1 MTSQTRA
8 DGSTPMGANLTLSN
22 VTRRYDAAAAVDDV
36 SLAIAAG
43 EFFTLLGSSGSGKTT
58 TLMMI
63 AGFVEPSA
71 GSIHIDGRDV
81 TRLPPSRRD
90 LGVVFQ
96 NYSLFPHL
104 TVAQN
109 VAFPLEMRRVGRAE
123 RETRVRAMLDLVR
136 LPDKADML
144 PRQLSGG
151 QQQRVALARALV
163 FNPRALLM
171 DEPLGAL
178 DKKLREHM
186 QLEIKRIQAE
196 LGATVIYV
204 THDQEEAL
212 TMSDRV
218 AVMAAGQ
225 IAQLGSPSDLYERP
239 ASRWVADFIGQS
251 NFIDGV
257 IDDGS
262 IRLASGERIRHP
274 AGAITAG
281 KAATLVVRPE
291 KIRVLTPDAPA
302 ADIRLAGTVREAIYV
317 GHATRIGV
325 RLADGQAISIDVQN
339 RSDSPR
345 LSVGDAV
352 RLGWATDDAWL
363 IPEARS

>member
-1 MTSQTRA
+1 
-8 DGSTPMGANLTLSN
+8 MGASLALSK
-22 VTRRYDAAAAVDDV
+22 VTRRYDSAAAVDDV
-36 SLAIAAG
+36 SLKIEAG

-71 GSIHIDGRDV
+71 GSILIDGRDV

-109 VAFPLEMRRVGRAE
+109 VAFPLEMRGIGRAE
-123 RETRVRAMLDLVR
+123 RELRVRAMLDLVK
-136 LPDKADML
+136 LPDKTDVL

-186 QLEIKRIQAE
+186 QLEIKRLQAE
-196 LGATVIYV
+196 LGATVVYV

-212 TMSDRV
+212 TMSDRI
-218 AVMAAGQ
+218 AVMAAGR
-225 IAQLGSPSDLYERP
+225 IAQLGTSVDLYERP

-257 IDDGS
+257 IDGDG
-262 IRLASGERIRHP
+262 IRLVSGERIRHP
-274 AGAITAG
+274 AGAFTVGA
-281 KAATLVVRPE
+281 AATLVVRPE
-291 KIRVLTPDAPA
+291 KICILPPEIPPA
-302 ADIRLAGTVREAIYV
+302 EVRLSGTVREAIYV

-325 RLADGQAISIDVQN
+325 ALADGHVISVDVQN
-339 RSDSPR
+339 RGATLR
-345 LSVGDAV
+345 VGVGDIV

-363 IPEARS
+363 IPPESR

>member
-1 MTSQTRA
+1 MTQPARA
-8 DGSTPMGANLTLSN
+8 GVSTTKGASLELSS
-22 VTRRYDAAAAVDDV
+22 VTRRYDTAAAVDDI
-36 SLAIAAG
+36 SLRIEAG

-71 GSIHIDGRDV
+71 GSIFIDGRDV

-109 VAFPLEMRRVGRAE
+109 VAFPLEMRGVGRAE
-123 RETRVRAMLDLVR
+123 RETRVRVMLDLVK
-136 LPDKADML
+136 LPDKADVL

-186 QLEIKRIQAE
+186 QLEVKRLQAE
-196 LGATVIYV
+196 LGATVVYV

-212 TMSDRV
+212 TMSDRI
-218 AVMAAGQ
+218 AVMAGGR
-225 IAQLGSPSDLYERP
+225 IAQLGSSIDLYERP
-239 ASRWVADFIGQS
+239 ANRWVADFIGQS
-251 NFIDGV
+251 NFINGIVDADG
-257 IDDGS
+257 

-274 AGAITAG
+274 TTFSAGSAV
-281 KAATLVVRPE
+281 TLVVRPE
-291 KIRVLTPDAPA
+291 KIRILPPGTAA
-302 ADIRLAGTVREAIYV
+302 ADAQLAGTVREAIYV
-317 GHATRIGV
+317 GHATRIGAV
-325 RLADGQAISIDVQN
+325 LADGTAISIDVQN
-339 RSDSPR
+339 RGDTPR
-345 LSVGDAV
+345 FAVGDAV
-352 RLGWATDDAWL
+352 RLGWATNDAWL
-363 IPEARS
+363 IPSETSR

>member
-1 MTSQTRA
+1 MMIP
-8 DGSTPMGANLTLSN
+8 TPAARSKTTGASLELSG
-22 VTRRYDAAAAVDDV
+22 VTRRYETAAAVNDI
-36 SLAIAAG
+36 SLRIEAG

-71 GSIHIDGRDV
+71 GSILIDGRDV

-96 NYSLFPHL
+96 NYALFPHL

-109 VAFPLEMRRVGRAE
+109 VAFPLEMRGVGRGE
-123 RETRVRAMLDLVR
+123 REARVRAMLDLVK

-186 QLEIKRIQAE
+186 QFEIKRIQAE
-196 LGATVIYV
+196 LG
-204 THDQEEAL
+204 
-212 TMSDRV
+212 
-218 AVMAAGQ
+218 
-225 IAQLGSPSDLYERP
+225 
-239 ASRWVADFIGQS
+239 
-251 NFIDGV
+251 
-257 IDDGS
+257 
-262 IRLASGERIRHP
+262 
-274 AGAITAG
+274 
-281 KAATLVVRPE
+281 
-291 KIRVLTPDAPA
+291 
-302 ADIRLAGTVREAIYV
+302 
-317 GHATRIGV
+317 
-325 RLADGQAISIDVQN
+325 
-339 RSDSPR
+339 
-345 LSVGDAV
+345 
-352 RLGWATDDAWL
+352 
-363 IPEARS
+363 